1 MKKPYTSFVTGLLVG
16 VALFSGTTAYAA
28 GIMAERSTNRI
39 FVDGKEVQIEAYA
52 IHNNNFMQLRD
63 VGKAVGFNVYWNAED
78 GSVQIETGKPYTG
91 EAPTQTSAA
100 KTVTL
105 PTDGSQY
112 VPQSGDVI
120 RCDDGTDYTV
130 TDVSRWNA
138 NLFSSGP
145 VGELPAATCD
155 WSKLPQPEMPQAEAR
170 HFTSGGQ
177 DYLFQRNLYET
188 RRMLYTLY
196 NAIGENPETWQNGQP
211 VKFPSGN
218 DKVKINLTI
227 PADVTPQ
234 SFWPWRSEQIT
245 ELFNSCPPGT
255 YSLEA
260 WNVYKN
266 GVFQYTEYSIYVS

>member
-39 FVDGKEVQIEAYA
+39 FVDGKEVQVEAYT

-63 VGKAVGFNVYWNAED
+63 VGKAVGFNVYWNAAD

-112 VPQSGDVI
+112 VPQAGDVI
-120 RCDDGTDYTV
+120 RCDDGTDYTI

-145 VGELPAATCD
+145 VGELPTATCD

>member
-1 MKKPYTSFVTGLLVG
+1 MKHANFITGFVLGALV
-16 VALFSGTTAYAA
+16 FSGTTAYAA

-52 IHNNNFMQLRD
+52 IHDNNFMQLRD
-63 VGKAVGFNVYWNAED
+63 VGKAVGFNVYWSAAD

-91 EAPTQTSAA
+91 GAPTQTSAA

-112 VPQSGDVI
+112 VPQAGDVI
-120 RCDDGTDYTV
+120 RCDDGTNYTI

-155 WSKLPQPEMPQAEAR
+155 WSRFPEAELPAPDAR
-170 HFTSGGQ
+170 HFRNEDSDT
-177 DYLFQRNLYET
+177 LLLRNLYEM

-196 NAIGENPETWQNGQP
+196 NLIGSDSAAWNGGSP
-211 VKFPSGN
+211 YASVKLRIDSDVAVGN
-218 DKVKINLTI
+218 
-227 PADVTPQ
+227 
-234 SFWPWRSEQIT
+234 FWPWRESEI
-245 ELFNSCPPGT
+245 EKLFRSRPISQ
-255 YSLEA
+255 YAVEA
-260 WNVYKN
+260 WDVYEN
-266 GVFQYTEYSIYVS
+266 GVFQHTRYLIQSL